1 MRFFTSKR
9 VYFGL
14 AATVFVYIVLRAILM
29 PLYVDELYSYHHYVR
44 TGFLSPFNDYRAA
57 NNHLLNTFFTTISYH
72 LFGNSP
78 FSLRLF
84 NVLAFIPF
92 AVYLY
97 KIGSFFSHKI
107 TRWLFYFVMMC
118 SLNLLSYFSLSRGYG
133 LSFAFMLMSVY
144 YTIMSFQKSNVKVL
158 TLSILFMLLAL
169 YANFS
174 LLLFVLISLGVLVVN
189 VIKNRKYYLTKNHIV
204 ELSLLCFLVLISL
217 GFALKVLFFL
227 KGVGELWWGGLDGFW
242 DVTVISLL
250 EFLFRTKD
258 GNFLF
263 QGGIILLTV
272 IMTVIYLAKDSCR
285 KKYNSNNLFFIYLF
299 LNVIGIL
306 MMANLFD
313 VNYPFQ
319 RTGLH
324 LYVFFLGAYCFAID
338 KIRIKWV
345 RISLMLPFIYIPF
358 HFLMNMNVSYVSC
371 WEEDNLPDSF
381 YENVK
386 KIEAE
391 SYREYPIS
399 IYIEGTTVTCW
410 EYKVEND
417 GNVLPNTII
426 DREKTKEYYDYLID
440 RRENVAPFKELYDS
454 LDYQE
459 SSEVCLYKRKEQ
471 VKRVLLKEVKDTS
484 FKQINSEFYEFVRF
498 EVDSMISNSL
508 FFDIKANF
516 EYLVYPFQ
524 TNVIFS
530 IKNISTGELIGYKP
544 IRLDM
549 KKGWKREDVLK
560 QADFISKL
568 PVNEKL
574 LIVVYVWNMKK
585 VDYKLHSS
593 ELKIYN
599 VVE

>member
-1 MRFFTSKR
+1 MGFFTSKR
-9 VYFGL
+9 IYFVL
-14 AATVFVYIVLRAILM
+14 SLLVFFYVILRAAIM

-84 NVLAFIPF
+84 NVLSFVPF
-92 AVYLY
+92 AVFLY
-97 KIGSFFSHKI
+97 KIGGFLSHKV
-107 TRWLFYFVMMC
+107 TKWGFYLVMMC

-133 LSFAFMLMSVY
+133 LSFAFVLMSVY
-144 YTIMSFQKSNVKVL
+144 YTIISFNKPNVKVL
-158 TLSILFMLLAL
+158 VFSVVAMLLAL

-174 LLLFVLISLGVLVVN
+174 LLLFVLISLGILTINIV
-189 VIKNRKYYLTKNHIV
+189 KHKAYYLTKNHIV
-204 ELSLLCFLVLISL
+204 VLSSLCFLFLVSL

-227 KGVGELWWGGLDGFW
+227 KDVGELWWGALDGFW
-242 DVTVISLL
+242 GVTVMSLI

-258 GNFLF
+258 ESFLF

-272 IMTVIYLAKDSCR
+272 IMVVIFLVKDSLG
-285 KKYNSNNLFFIYLF
+285 KKYNSSNLFFIYLF
-299 LNVIGIL
+299 LNVTGIL
-306 MMANLFD
+306 MMASLFE

-324 LYVFFLGAYCFAID
+324 LYVFFLGAYCFAVD
-338 KIRIKWV
+338 KIKMNWI
-345 RISLMLPFIYIPF
+345 RISLILPFMYIPI
-358 HFLMNMNVSYVSC
+358 HFLMNINVSYVSC

-381 YENVK
+381 YEKVK
-386 KIEAE
+386 KIESE
-391 SYREYPIS
+391 TKRDYPIS

-440 RRENVAPFKELYDS
+440 RRENVAPFKDLYDS
-454 LDYQE
+454 LGNQE
-459 SSEVCLYKRKEQ
+459 SSEVCLYKRKKQ
-471 VKRVLLKEVKDTS
+471 VKRVLLKEVKDTN
-484 FKQINSEFYEFVRF
+484 FKQISSEFYEFTRF
-498 EVDSMISNSL
+498 EVDSMLSNSL

-516 EYLVYPFQ
+516 EYLDNPFK
-524 TNVIFS
+524 TNVILS
-530 IKNISTGELIGYKP
+530 VKNVSTGELIGYKP

-549 KKGWKREDVLK
+549 KKGWKREDILS

-599 VVE
+599 VID